1 MCLALPWFRELGF
14 TIVYGIL
21 NLRLYK
27 ILIEFQSRKAHVVHL
42 KDKDI
47 LKILFFIVMCVFG
60 YLTAW
65 TLVDIDYA
73 NEGFSLLTNTS
84 LKGFIQFPM
93 CKIKWWDYFIE
104 MAEFLFICVGFYLI
118 YCTRTAPSEFNE
130 RKFISLVIYF
140 EGFVSTFL
148 YIIKYGFYLFRIY
161 LHIMLIIILIYKD
174 ILFLPLFIRIL
185 F

>member
-1 MCLALPWFRELGF
+1 
-14 TIVYGIL
+14 
-21 NLRLYK
+21 
-27 ILIEFQSRKAHVVHL
+27 
-42 KDKDI
+42 
-47 LKILFFIVMCVFG
+47 MCVFG